1 MSGLS
6 RREKYRE
13 LRESLQHESD
23 TELTTPELS
32 RFESRLNRIDS
43 QTFAPPQRTEKN
55 DYDAVHARNEVFP
68 EFDDEPVKEPEPVFN
83 APLFDRNENFTSTFD
98 NDYLDAYIRE
108 VKQYNIEQGN
118 ARSENTQVNVL
129 DQIRKPAPAAPV
141 PQRPYPRQTQPQ
153 AAPASNASQRP
164 AVKANTT
171 DIPFM
176 GGRINPVRPSIE
188 EEYRQFDEPLS
199 MTKEDI
205 MAEVQ
210 NMVNGTQSAQIPNL
224 SVNRESV
231 PASANDDDSLKRSME
246 AEKLA
251 RQQLM
256 AETSQIRMQ
265 MNDYEDGLSDV
276 SNSVKNNN
284 RILNIVLVV
293 LIIVLL
299 VILAVL
305 FYAIV
310 IMRGV

>member
-6 RREKYRE
+6 RREKYKE
-13 LRESLQHESD
+13 LRESLQHETD
-23 TELTTPELS
+23 TDLGTPELS
-32 RFESRLNRIDS
+32 RFESRLNRIDAE
-43 QTFAPPQRTEKN
+43 TFAPPQRTEKN
-55 DYDAVHARNEVFP
+55 DYDAVHARTETFP

-83 APLFDRNENFTSTFD
+83 TPLFDKNENYTSTFD

-108 VKQYNIEQGN
+108 VKQYNIDQGN

-129 DQIRKPAPAAPV
+129 DQIRRPAPASPA
-141 PQRPYPRQTQPQ
+141 PQRPYPRQAQVQTP
-153 AAPASNASQRP
+153 AANTRP
-164 AVKANTT
+164 GVKANTT

-176 GGRINPVRPSIE
+176 SGRNNPIRPSIE
-188 EEYRQFDEPLS
+188 DEYRQFDEPLS

-210 NMVNGTQSAQIPNL
+210 NMVNGTQSAQIPNIGQ
-224 SVNRESV
+224 NRDST
-231 PASANDDDSLKRSME
+231 PAVMNDDDSLKRSME

-256 AETSQIRMQ
+256 QETSQIRMQ

-284 RILNIVLVV
+284 RILNLVLVV

-310 IMRGV
+310 FMRGV